1 MHPDRWLLGNYDD
14 LQSAPGSAI
23 YILNGVPTLTL
34 NGPDCPYPT
43 PPANVPSNQ
52 AIIDMNM
59 ATHQTT
65 IPSSPETVSDS
76 QTDGA
81 AHLSDTNNTPGTD
94 VEVNTVKI
102 TRPPNAYILYRR
114 DKHKSIEEAYPGIRN
129 NEICELTSNISSDR
143 ANIS

>member
-1 MHPDRWLLGNYDD
+1 MHPDRWLLGNYED
-14 LQSAPGSAI
+14 LQSVPGSAI

-43 PPANVPSNQ
+43 PPAHGPSNQ
-52 AIIDMNM
+52 AIIHMNM
-59 ATHQTT
+59 AMHQTN

-81 AHLSDTNNTPGTD
+81 THFSDTNNTQGND

-102 TRPPNAYILYRR
+102 PRPPNAYILYRK
-114 DKHKSIEEAYPGIRN
+114 DKHPIILDTYPGIRN
-129 NEICELTSNISSDR
+129 NEICELTL
-143 ANIS
+143 